1 MDDLKERTGMKSFG
15 QVLIVDD
22 SSTSRMIIQRCMQMA
37 GIEVA
42 TYVFAENGLDAY
54 AVLRGNKA
62 IELVITDINMPKM
75 DGRTFATLLRGDTAF
90 AGLPIIIVSSIA
102 DSALE
107 SELLALGVKSVVKK
121 PVSPAKMLQAVGGE
135 S

>member
-1 MDDLKERTGMKSFG
+1 MKSYG
-15 QVLIVDD
+15 KVLIVDD

-37 GIEVA
+37 GIGVA
-42 TYVFAENGLDAY
+42 EYLFAENGLDAY
-54 AVLRGNKA
+54 SSIRANEG

-75 DGRTFATLLRGDTAF
+75 DGRTFATLLKGDPLM
-90 AGLPIIIVSSIA
+90 AGKSVVIVSSIA

-107 SELLALGVKSVVKK
+107 AELLALGVAAVVKK
-121 PVSPAKMLQAVGGE
+121 PVSPAKMLQAIGGE

>member
-1 MDDLKERTGMKSFG
+1 MKSYG
-15 QVLIVDD
+15 RVLIVDD

-42 TYVFAENGLDAY
+42 EYLFAENGLDAY
-54 AVLRGNKA
+54 ATLRAHDGV
-62 IELVITDINMPKM
+62 ELVVTDINMPKM
-75 DGRTFATLLRGDTAF
+75 DGRTFATLLKGDPAMV
-90 AGLPIIIVSSIA
+90 GVSIVIVSSIA

-107 SELLALGVKSVVKK
+107 SELHAIGVDSVVKK
-121 PVSPAKMLQAVGGE
+121 PVSPAKMLQAIGGE